1 MKSKVKSIG
10 YEKTKDGKYILRLNP
25 MKSKVKSIGY
35 EKTKGGK
42 YILRL
47 NPTNRKIRME
57 SFIKT
62 KPMPAKEAI
71 YILSQSTEYPFYA
84 VFNDKREF
92 VGFTYGLISDMVSLK
107 QIKEYS
113 K

>member
-1 MKSKVKSIG
+1 MKSK
-10 YEKTKDGKYILRLNP
+10 LNF
-25 MKSKVKSIGY
+25 IGY

-57 SFIKT
+57 SFIRT
-62 KPMPAKEAI
+62 KPMTAKEAI
-71 YILSQSTEYPFYA
+71 YVLSQATEQPFYA
-84 VFNDKREF
+84 VFNAKREF

-107 QIKEYS
+107 QIKENS
-113 K
+113 KYGG